1 VPEEMICQATV
12 DAINRLLGQKDELL
26 ITLKENIK
34 TVIIETNNSAI
45 EEIDKKLEEL
55 QKDLLRLANSKE
67 DYNDIADEIYRLRE
81 ERHRIL
87 AEEAGKKGSK
97 QRLEEMEQFLI
108 DQSCELE
115 EYDEQL
121 VRKLIEKITVYDYR
135 IDVEFKSGISIDIEM

>member
-1 VPEEMICQATV
+1 V

>member
-1 VPEEMICQATV
+1 MICQATV